1 MTGIVVAAEKE
12 EEVLAA
18 YWESNAA
25 AEERERAKRE
35 ERALKRWAKLI
46 NGLRIRRRLRA
57 EYGEV
62 DDVSL
67 LSAPCVGVKANVQL
81 EGEQHNPMAHGG
93 APRPARTAGSVI
105 ALANKELTSAWADR
119 VRDASPE
126 TQPEAP
132 PPEPEARAAEP
143 MEYMETEGA
152 PSSGVGTPK
161 APGTPKITLRIRS
174 QAATPA
180 VPTPD
185 REPEPEATVSGR
197 PRRAAAN
204 GKKAPAK
211 AAKAAPKKRATRG
224 RKRKASDEEDES
236 EAEESEDELPSRRN
250 GRRSSP
256 PPAPTGRVLRS
267 RAAKPSLREPSSE
280 LSLDEEEE

>member
-1 MTGIVVAAEKE
+1 
-12 EEVLAA
+12 
-18 YWESNAA
+18 
-25 AEERERAKRE
+25 
-35 ERALKRWAKLI
+35 
-46 NGLRIRRRLRA
+46 
-57 EYGEV
+57 
-62 DDVSL
+62 
-67 LSAPCVGVKANVQL
+67 
-81 EGEQHNPMAHGG
+81 MAHGG

-126 TQPEAP
+126 AKPDAP

-152 PSSGVGTPK
+152 PSSAISTPK

-174 QAATPA
+174 QATTPA
-180 VPTPD
+180 VATPD
-185 REPEPEATVSGR
+185 REPEPAEAMSSGR

-211 AAKAAPKKRATRG
+211 GAKTAPKKRATRG

-267 RAAKPSLREPSSE
+267 RAAKPSVREPSSE
-280 LSLDEEEE
+280 LSFDED